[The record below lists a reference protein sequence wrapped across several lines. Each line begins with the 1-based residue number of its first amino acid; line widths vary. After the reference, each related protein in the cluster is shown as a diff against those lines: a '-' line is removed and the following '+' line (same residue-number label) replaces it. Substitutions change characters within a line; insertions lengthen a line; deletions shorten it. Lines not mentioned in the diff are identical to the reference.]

1 MKGKD
6 TYWLFR
12 VKRGEGG
19 RKGGTNTLSRRGRR
33 KLPMMPWMSQP
44 RPQLLARFICVWRVF
59 CQPARCVFDGNVPT
73 VQAVTR
79 SHFTKATV
87 RPNRAV
93 CESEQNEGHERFYVW
108 CYIIWCYILK
118 TPSGREAL
126 ELICYALHGNMK
138 KKLRGVCGG
147 HTQRVWLSLL
157 ISHSTVNNPFGTW
170 LQ

>member
-1 MKGKD
+1 
-6 TYWLFR
+6 
-12 VKRGEGG
+12 
-19 RKGGTNTLSRRGRR
+19 
-33 KLPMMPWMSQP
+33 MMPWMSQP
-44 RPQLLARFICVWRVF
+44 RPQLLAHFICVWRVF
-59 CQPARCVFDGNVPT
+59 CQPAHCVFDGNVPT

-126 ELICYALHGNMK
+126 ELICYALRGNMK
-138 KKLRGVCGG
+138 KKLRGVCAAKNISFCSYLLAPSSGELLNS
-147 HTQRVWLSLL
+147 HHWCPTARSQRTTIKYNKPCRYMYKLELL
-157 ISHSTVNNPFGTW
+157 IYFND
-170 LQ
+170 